1 MRLVCTS
8 LIMGFMVSGCG
19 PTQLDVDMEGEGVS
33 FVDSDG
39 DGLSDAEERELGSD
53 PALMDSDGDG
63 WDDGV
68 EHGYYTDPA
77 DANDHPYT
85 GGWPIDSCR
94 NDLVATG
101 MNEGDV
107 INDVKLLDQFGEE
120 IRLHDFCNHTVLI
133 EHAGFS

>member
-1 MRLVCTS
+1 MRLVWTS
-8 LIMGFMVSGCG
+8 LIMGFTVSGCG
-19 PTQLDVDMEGEGVS
+19 PTQLDVDMEGEGSS
-33 FVDSDG
+33 FIDSDG

-53 PALMDSDGDG
+53 PAMTDSDGDG

-101 MNEGDV
+101 MSEGDV
-107 INDVKLLDQFGEE
+107 INDVKLLDQYGEE